1 MGVAAAGARITLNP
15 VKSPDSAAD
24 TADPEVAAAVRLLH
38 RRRGW
43 AWATVVGVVAFLVAC
58 GLLGSLAPNA
68 SGAGLGVASVFIL
81 LLAAVAVVGLVASV
95 VDTVR
100 LHRLDRGVRAQAR
113 ARTAHH
119 PVRAHAY
126 RYPPRHR
133 WTWVFGWLV
142 MVILLGLGV
151 ATLPALVDGVAY
163 LAGAE
168 NTATFYP
175 TSYGQDCG
183 RSGCS
188 TVTNGFLGSGSAAAA
203 ATWPGQVPLGLPF
216 TVREP
221 AWNWGF
227 GSQLIDGDGT
237 AIAYIVVGVLMD
249 GFAGFILFALYKVVR
264 QWVRRRRAPVGSGLV
279 VG

>member
-1 MGVAAAGARITLNP
+1 MAPARVTATLNP
-15 VKSPDSAAD
+15 VKSADSTANQ
-24 TADPEVAAAVRLLH
+24 ADPEVAAAVRLLH

-43 AWATVVGVVAFLVAC
+43 LWATVLGVVAFVVAC

-81 LLAAVAVVGLVASV
+81 LLALVAVVGLVASI

-100 LHRLDRGVRAQAR
+100 LHRLDRGVRRQAT
-113 ARTAHH
+113 ARTVHY
-119 PVRAHAY
+119 PVRSHPY
-126 RYPPRHR
+126 RYPARHR
-133 WTWVFGWLV
+133 WTRVFGWLV
-142 MVILLGLGV
+142 MVLLLGLGV

-168 NTATFYP
+168 STATFYP

-188 TVTNGFLGSGSAAAA
+188 TVTNGYLGNGSNAAA
-203 ATWPGQVPLGLPF
+203 ATWPDQVPLGLPF
-216 TVREP
+216 TVRQP

-237 AIAYIVVGVLMD
+237 AIAYIFVGVLMD
-249 GFAGFILFALYKVVR
+249 VFSAFILFALYKVVR
-264 QWVRRRRAPVGSGLV
+264 QWLQRRRQPASGLAI
-279 VG
+279 G

>member
-1 MGVAAAGARITLNP
+1 
-15 VKSPDSAAD
+15 VKSPDSATD
-24 TADPEVAAAVRLLH
+24 TADPGVAAAVRLLH

-43 AWATVVGVVAFLVAC
+43 LWATVISVVAFVVAC

-81 LLAAVAVVGLVASV
+81 LLAAAAVVGLVASI

-100 LHRLDRGVRAQAR
+100 PHRLDHGVRRQAR
-113 ARTAHH
+113 ARTVHH
-119 PVRAHAY
+119 PARAHAY

-133 WTWVFGWLV
+133 WTWVFSWLV

-188 TVTNGFLGSGSAAAA
+188 TVTNGFLGSGSTAAP
-203 ATWPGQVPLGLPF
+203 ATWPGQVRLGVPF
-216 TVREP
+216 TVRQP

-249 GFAGFILFALYKVVR
+249 GFSVFILFALYKVVR
-264 QWVRRRRAPVGSGLV
+264 HWVRRRRSPVGSGLV